1 MSVLRKRDVRSRSR
15 LWRADDC
22 TAILGASQY
31 AHLRLVPWRGS
42 AQWDATPQ
50 EPSHRPFPTS
60 TPSADSLAEPATVGR
75 ANGIRSDT
83 LHKIHRDLH
92 LGSGGQLS
100 GRADLAISATVGVVQ
115 HAELPPW
122 HHQPQRTTSD
132 HNEPLFGRGK
142 FDTSIRRILNMIFG

>member
-1 MSVLRKRDVRSRSR
+1 MGKCVYVCCMIYFVLS
-15 LWRADDC
+15 
-22 TAILGASQY
+22 IQ
-31 AHLRLVPWRGS
+31 
-42 AQWDATPQ
+42 
-50 EPSHRPFPTS
+50 
-60 TPSADSLAEPATVGR
+60 
-75 ANGIRSDT
+75 
-83 LHKIHRDLH
+83 
-92 LGSGGQLS
+92 GSGGQLS